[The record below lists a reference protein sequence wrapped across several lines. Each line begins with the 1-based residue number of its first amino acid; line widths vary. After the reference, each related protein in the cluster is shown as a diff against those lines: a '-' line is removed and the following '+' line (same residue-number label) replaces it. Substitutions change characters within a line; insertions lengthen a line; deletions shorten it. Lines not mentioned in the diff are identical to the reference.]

1 MTSAVHAAAADLEG
15 VTNTL
20 TAAFADDPVQQWL
33 FRPAAD
39 ADAARRRF
47 FRFFVDEYFALGHV
61 YVVAGTAGAALWSP
75 PDRDILQ
82 GDRVADL
89 LELVTPDLGDETVP
103 RLTELAQAAEFRPPE
118 PHFYLGILGVGPS
131 VQGHGLG
138 RVLVEPVLDACDRG
152 GFPAHLES
160 SNPRN
165 VSFYE
170 RLGFVDTGR
179 YRCGDDGPELV
190 AMTRRS
196 AGGTSTR

>member
-1 MTSAVHAAAADLEG
+1 MSTAVHATAADLDA
-15 VTNTL
+15 VANTL

-33 FRPAAD
+33 FQPAEQP
-39 ADAARRRF
+39 DAARRRF
-47 FRFFVDEYFALGHV
+47 FRFFVDEYFALGHL

-89 LELVTPDLGDETVP
+89 LALVAPDLGDETVP

-160 SNPRN
+160 SNPGN
-165 VSFYE
+165 VSFYQ
-170 RLGFVDTGR
+170 RLGFAATGR
-179 YRCGDDGPELV
+179 YRCGDEGPELV
-190 AMTRRS
+190 AMTRQPA
-196 AGGTSTR
+196 AGASS